1 MAAAKQSA
9 VDTLHALYTKELTR
23 QLKEPELDEKDKPL
37 RPTAALLA
45 VIGNFLARSGVKP
58 VSDSP
63 AHQADAR
70 AFDSLPFKATDEN
83 ELVN

>member
-1 MAAAKQSA
+1 MASAKQSA

-45 VIGNFLARSGVKP
+45 VIGNFLGRSGVKP

-63 AHQADAR
+63 AHQALAR
-70 AFDSLPFKATDEN
+70 AYESLPFTTSDDEK
-83 ELVN
+83 VSH